1 MKQTNVP
8 NSEVSSPMHVLEFL
22 IRDLPNL
29 TPELKKSA
37 TYVLENPNEIGVSSI
52 REIALKAKVK
62 PNSLVRMARKIGFD
76 GYEDF
81 RQPFRD
87 QIRRGEF
94 EYRDQAKWLQ
104 SLGSGGRSDS
114 IYAEGAAATITN
126 IEKLYSVNKS
136 IDLKAAADEIVNARK
151 TYVLGVGLVNAVAN
165 NFAYLANMAIDNVV
179 SIPQEGSVPVDG
191 LVRAD
196 NQDVLLAMT
205 FRPYRREVVE
215 AVQTARAQGV
225 TIIAIS
231 DSPVT
236 PIFEGANYRF
246 LVSVDTPLMFI
257 STVALSALLES
268 LMAFVISDL
277 DESVIASIERF
288 HQRRYDLRIYLG
300 ENQ

>member
-1 MKQTNVP
+1 
-8 NSEVSSPMHVLEFL
+8 MHVLEFL